1 MTDKEKVEYLIE
13 KMRIIGSAIDN
24 HMPSEA
30 LLEVRRT
37 IQTID
42 SWPTESEPTS

>member
-1 MTDKEKVEYLIE
+1 MTNEEKIEYLIE
-13 KMRIIGSAIDN
+13 KMRIIGAAIDN

-37 IQTID
+37 LQRID
-42 SWPTESEPTS
+42 SWDESVT